1 MFDDH
6 RPAPTWKL
14 LPDFHSEAKPSILT
28 SDPDSP
34 ATWYRIRARNHPPDL
49 VMQNGLCTGYAYDQH
64 IMHVIHE
71 KIINKMSSGDR
82 FLALTWNYDQNG
94 NLKETPHVTRQELS
108 AHAQLVVDRYA
119 RQPRVQTDFPNF
131 TASIPNTSKTR
142 DQYTQTLPTH
152 VRQEDTQTNTN
163 FTAATKT
170 ANIQVDTKKPPNPP
184 NTDSHKRKSNLQKA
198 MQQEKTKN
206 KKLEALLLEA
216 EEKNK
221 KLEASMREEQEKSKA
236 MGYSSEMEI
245 QG

>member
-1 MFDDH
+1 
-6 RPAPTWKL
+6 
-14 LPDFHSEAKPSILT
+14 
-28 SDPDSP
+28 
-34 ATWYRIRARNHPPDL
+34 
-49 VMQNGLCTGYAYDQH
+49 
-64 IMHVIHE
+64 
-71 KIINKMSSGDR
+71 MSSGDR

-184 NTDSHKRKSNLQKA
+184 NTDSHKRKSSINLQKA

>member
-1 MFDDH
+1 
-6 RPAPTWKL
+6 
-14 LPDFHSEAKPSILT
+14 
-28 SDPDSP
+28 
-34 ATWYRIRARNHPPDL
+34 
-49 VMQNGLCTGYAYDQH
+49 
-64 IMHVIHE
+64 
-71 KIINKMSSGDR
+71 MSSGDR

-119 RQPRVQTDFPNF
+119 
-131 TASIPNTSKTR
+131 
-142 DQYTQTLPTH
+142 H
-152 VRQEDTQTNTN
+152 
-163 FTAATKT
+163 
-170 ANIQVDTKKPPNPP
+170 
-184 NTDSHKRKSNLQKA
+184 LQKA